1 MPAGL
6 LTGITNNPLLMSH
19 GSVFPPCGRERQ
31 NPKKTLIFTTKPYIS
46 PQIKQQPNQNKR
58 EQHHPQPCLLIRVR
72 VIDRDTTRGTQ
83 PYPRPGSF
91 FPTIPSFPG
100 ALCRPLRLG
109 TPEGW
114 RSQGTA
120 LSPPFPRSGRSGQR
134 QRDQG
139 DSSSRRIRCRH
150 RSTTRQA
157 APAKGSSITQGQ
169 PRLSEEEEED
179 WGPGTATRPGTVRG

>member
-31 NPKKTLIFTTKPYIS
+31 NPPKNIDFYKQTLNFT
-46 PQIKQQPNQNKR
+46 PNKAAAEP
-58 EQHHPQPCLLIRVR
+58 EQKGTTPSTTLPAHSSQSHRQGHNPRDATLPTARLL
-72 VIDRDTTRGTQ
+72 
-83 PYPRPGSF
+83 

-139 DSSSRRIRCRH
+139 DSSSRTIRCRH
-150 RSTTRQA
+150 RSRTRQA

-169 PRLSEEEEED
+169 PRLPEEEEED